1 MKTPLLCFTGLLGT
15 LLAAAPM
22 LSPAVQAQ
30 NPTTAVRAT
39 DFLNSLGACT
49 HIGQGV
55 DDASRSAA
63 CLKYAGLRNL
73 RDDGIAAHVP
83 DWIKI
88 YQQYGIRTCLLT
100 NHNIPE
106 TLDMDDKLRAAGA
119 LLAVEGPN
127 EPNNWPVTYEGQTSD
142 FHKTALPIARFQA
155 DLYKAVKADPL
166 LKGIPV
172 FASSVAGGS
181 ENDNAGL
188 QYLTIPPGAGTLMPD
203 GTTFADYANCHNYV
217 SGYTG
222 KLADNGP
229 WNASSPTLVGAWAGM
244 HGEYGHTWHAGFNGY
259 TNDQLIKLPRVTT
272 ETGWP
277 TRGTG
282 SITEEQQGRVFLN
295 LYLDQFKQG
304 WKYTFIYM
312 LHDDPVQGYYGLFNV
327 DYTPKASGTY
337 LHNLTTILADRG
349 LLAQPGSLNYRVV
362 DPPATVHDMLLQ
374 KSSGSCARGGW
385 DERTSGTGSGT
396 VDLGGRRAWVGVC
409 DPTVGT
415 SPVQFLRGVKFL
427 TLTLSDHPLI
437 IVMPGTH
444 KAPVIRTLRA
454 ARYRHTSASQPRNF

>member
-1 MKTPLLCFTGLLGT
+1 MKISLSLRLIGLLGV
-15 LLAAAPM
+15 LLAALV
-22 LSPAVQAQ
+22 LSPTAQAQ
-30 NPTTAVRAT
+30 NPAAAVRAT

-63 CLKYAGLRNL
+63 CLKYAGLHNL

-88 YQQYGIRTCLLT
+88 YQQFGIRTCLLT

-106 TLDMDDKLRAAGA
+106 TLAMDDQLRAAGA

-127 EPNNWPVTYEGQTSD
+127 EPNNWPVTYEGQTSGYNT
-142 FHKTALPIARFQA
+142 TALPIARFQA
-155 DLYKAVKADPL
+155 DLYKAVKADQT

-181 ENDNAGL
+181 EKDNAGL
-188 QYLTIPPGAGTLMPD
+188 QYLTIPPGAGTLMPE

-217 SGYTG
+217 SGYSS
-222 KLADNGP
+222 KLVDNGP
-229 WNASSPTLVGAWAGM
+229 WSAASPTLHAQWAGLY
-244 HGEYGHTWHAGFNGY
+244 GEYGHTWHAGFNGY
-259 TNDQLIKLPRVTT
+259 TNDQLTKLPRVTT

-312 LHDDPVQGYYGLFNV
+312 LHDDPVQGYYGLFHA

-349 LLAQPGSLNYRVV
+349 LLAQPGRLNYRVV
-362 DPPATVHDMLLQ
+362 NPPATVHDLLMQ
-374 KSSGSCARGGW
+374 KSNGFFALAVW
-385 DERTSGTGSGT
+385 DEQVSGTSSVT
-396 VDLGGRRAWVGVC
+396 VNLGGRHAWVAVC

-415 SPVQFLRGVKFL
+415 APVQFLRGVKSL

-437 IVMPGTH
+437 IVMPGSH
-444 KAPVIRTLRA
+444 KAP
-454 ARYRHTSASQPRNF
+454 